1 MEYQYL
7 LETNPTRLYTLTM
20 DMIKFENVTYRYHDA
35 TKNALT
41 DVSFTVKKGEF
52 VAVLGHNGSGKSTLA
67 KLINGIFLATEGE
80 VFVNSKSTKSDEDIW
95 DIRRSCA
102 MVFQN
107 PDNQLIAATVE
118 ADVAFGPE
126 NLGLEPEEIVKR
138 IDTALSEVEMLEYKK
153 RVPAYLSGGQK
164 QRVAIAGVL
173 AMSPAC
179 IVFDEPTS
187 MLDPEGRRDVMA
199 IIKKLKSRGITI
211 LLITHHVE
219 EAIMADRVLVMR
231 EGRLVLSGQPEEVF
245 SKTEELRS
253 YSLIPPQSVE
263 LAEKLIALG
272 CDIEKSSLTHE
283 DLVETIC
290 QLV

>member
-272 CDIEKSSLTHE
+272 CDIKKSSLTHE